1 MKRVL
6 PLLLALCLTRCGE
19 PPSPSADR
27 PSTTPKSDA
36 SEPAEEVALNSIE
49 QELVPAHEDRTFNA
63 PYRDEYDK
71 FDAKADGWDTE
82 VFERDASA
90 QLKLLFS
97 NGQDL
102 THIADIVHPQ
112 GSVGSLRPELRE
124 VFRDASIAA
133 WRGRKP
139 DESDLQSGHAA
150 FVSALTALHA
160 PFDNPSNLQIKTKV
174 ITVAVSSSDPDRI
187 ETEVLYEGSG
197 LVKSKRRQQNAT
209 WRLQWKRPSASEPPQ
224 IIHWIV
230 DSHEEAASVGADA
243 TLFVEITESVLGTDP
258 AWQNHLVYGVDHWRR
273 KLERTV
279 SPGITANTGIA
290 LGDLNG
296 DGLDDVVLCQPLSLP
311 NRVLIHQEDGT
322 VKDVAAETGLDSLDP
337 TSSALIL
344 DLDNDGDQDLI
355 TGGDGGAVVYE
366 NQGNLTFASRARIP
380 FSSVV
385 DSMAAADFDNDSLID
400 FYVCGHTAAGAEQS
414 ESVLGVPLPV
424 YDAENG
430 QPNMLIR
437 NIGGWKFE
445 DVTERAGLDKNNSRF
460 TYAAAWEDFDND
472 GDQDLYV
479 ANDFGR
485 NNLYRND
492 SGIFQDVA
500 PDTGT
505 EDISSGM
512 SVSWADYNRDGWM
525 DVYVGNMFSSAGNRV
540 AYQRKFREGADENE
554 LGSIRR
560 MARGNSLF
568 ENRGPNGFADVSV
581 ESGLT
586 MGRWAWASKFVD
598 FNNDGWEDVAIVNG
612 FVSNQAE
619 DDL

>member
-1 MKRVL
+1 MK
-6 PLLLALCLTRCGE
+6 ALFGNSKGL
-19 PPSPSADR
+19 S
-27 PSTTPKSDA
+27 KSVA
-36 SEPAEEVALNSIE
+36 SIVQS
-49 QELVPAHEDRTFNA
+49 
-63 PYRDEYDK
+63 
-71 FDAKADGWDTE
+71 DG
-82 VFERDASA
+82 
-90 QLKLLFS
+90 K
-97 NGQDL
+97 
-102 THIADIVHPQ
+102 
-112 GSVGSLRPELRE
+112 VGNLRPALQE
-124 VFRDASIAA
+124 VFRAPNVAA
-133 WRGRKP
+133 WRAQVGNPQDAKQGR
-139 DESDLQSGHAA
+139 EA
-150 FVSALTALHA
+150 FVTEINSLLD
-160 PFDNPSNLQIKTKV
+160 PFKEDQERRIKTKV
-174 ITVAVSSSDPDRI
+174 ITVTPVSNLPDALETRVLFEASGRI
-187 ETEVLYEGSG
+187 DGN
-197 LVKSKRRQQNAT
+197 RRQQNAV
-209 WRLQWKRPSASEPPQ
+209 WK
-224 IIHWIV
+224 IHWTRTDPPLITQLISE
-230 DSHEEAASVGADA
+230 SHEESASVGKHS
-243 TLFVEITESVLGTDP
+243 TLFADITEAVLGKDP
-258 AWQNHLVYGVDHWRR
+258 AWKSHLSHGVDHWRHQ
-273 KLERTV
+273 LERTV
-279 SPGITANTGIA
+279 APGITANPGIA
-290 LGDLNG
+290 LGDFNG
-296 DGLDDVVLCQPLSLP
+296 DGLDDVFLCQPLSLP
-311 NRVLIHQEDGT
+311 DRVLIHQPDGT
-322 VKDVAAETGLDSLDP
+322 VRDIASKTGLDSLDP

-355 TGGDGGAVVYE
+355 TGGDGGAAIYE
-366 NQGNLTFASRARIP
+366 NQGKLTFALRARIP
-380 FSSVV
+380 FSSVI
-385 DSMAAADFDNDSLID
+385 DSMAAADFNNDSLID
-400 FYVCGHTAAGAEQS
+400 FYLCGHTAAGAEQS

-430 QPNMLIR
+430 PPNMLIR

-445 DVTERAGLDKNNSRF
+445 DVTEPTGLDKNNTRF

-492 SGIFQDVA
+492 NGTFQDVA

-540 AYQRKFREGADENE
+540 AYQRKFREGANENE

-568 ENRGPNGFADVSV
+568 GNRGPSGFADVSV